1 MKGWEDKHIIKKHNR
16 LVTACYSL
24 SVKAQ
29 RLIAVLASKFDLN
42 GGNYQKHSFEIAEIY
57 KLLRVDKQN
66 KKRRRAA
73 LHKTLRELHNNL
85 VEITDVSEGR
95 ETLLISAWLESS
107 AVEWDRGV
115 VTLRGAE
122 NLKPFFTQL
131 RKHFTRY
138 TLKDILNL
146 TTAHSF
152 RFLEICKNHE
162 PRPDYYDR
170 VIDGR
175 YVNERIYTIEKL
187 RSLLKI
193 PAGKFIKYSN
203 FKKKIVEIS
212 QREINQ
218 KTSAYF
224 DFETFRDSKDR
235 RRAIGFKLLIF
246 GAHVTTRPPESE
258 NPNLTPPS
266 PEETTLRLRM
276 RKLGVSSRF
285 QDIVFSNIFDEKRI
299 KISLDAVEEWQKNLN
314 KKRQSLKNP
323 ARALELALL
332 ENWFSK
338 KEETRRIEEQKTL
351 DRLENQRTRREI
363 TDGLAKRAKQ
373 RKKDETRMLEE
384 NHQQAMADSLKRLK
398 EEEIDYLLSNDKNA
412 YIFELAREQFQSV
425 WNFEDEQEELF
436 KIMLDEKIAQGLNF
450 AEIKSC
456 LILEVFGL
464 LLPKKVIL

>member
-1 MKGWEDKHIIKKHNR
+1 MKGWQDKNIIKKHNR

-24 SVKAQ
+24 PIKAQ

-42 GGNYQKHSFEIAEIY
+42 GGNYQKHSFELAEIY

-73 LHKTLRELHNNL
+73 LHKTLRELHHNL
-85 VEITDVSEGR
+85 VEITDVSDGR

-107 AVEWDRGV
+107 TIEWDRGV

-146 TTAHSF
+146 TTAHAF
-152 RFLEICKNHE
+152 RFLEICKNYE
-162 PRPDYYDR
+162 PRPDYYDG

-175 YVNERIYTIEKL
+175 YVNERIYTVEKL

-193 PAGKFIKYSN
+193 PAGKFLKYSN
-203 FKKKIVEIS
+203 FKKKIVEVS
-212 QREINQ
+212 QREIND

-224 DFETFRDSKDR
+224 HFEVYKDTKDR

-246 GAHVTTRPPESE
+246 GPHITTRPLESE
-258 NPNLTPPS
+258 NPDLTPPS

-285 QDIVFSNIFDEKRI
+285 QDIVFSDIFDEKRI
-299 KISLDAVEEWQKNLN
+299 KLSLDAVEEWQKNLN
-314 KKRQSLKNP
+314 KKRQDLKNP

-338 KEETRRIEEQKTL
+338 KEETRRLEEQRSL
-351 DRLENQRTRREI
+351 DRLENQRAQHEI
-363 TDGLAKRAKQ
+363 NDGLTRHAKQ
-373 RKKDETRMLEE
+373 RQTDEARMLEE
-384 NHQQAMADSLKRLK
+384 NHQQAMAESLERLK
-398 EEEIDYLLSNDKNA
+398 EEEAAYLSADDKTA

-456 LILEVFGL
+456 LVIEVFVL